1 MARIDIRTPRVWIP
15 ILLGVGFLVVVVVR
29 VIQAGTPEEAP
40 PTVEQIR
47 QEAGIPITAAE
58 ATIGQ
63 LEIWQPFNGN
73 VSGVRDAVIRA
84 RTGDQVASVLVA
96 VGEHVREGQ
105 VVVRQAGETTL
116 ARTRQAQLALQQA
129 ERTVNRLRP
138 LHEAGAISDQEFDQ
152 AVTQLELARAD
163 LAAARDALALTSPLA
178 GTVTEV
184 TARPGMIP
192 SPEDPLVRVADLS
205 QLVVRLN
212 VSAREASAIREGQPA
227 RLASGAAQGE
237 VRRVALQADPASRLV
252 EVEVAFPP
260 GSALI
265 PGTLA
270 AVEIQVASAE
280 EAVQVPRSA
289 VEEGMLWV
297 VGENEQV
304 TRRQVRVGLEGTDRV
319 EIVSG
324 LEAGERVVVE
334 GGSLLSEG
342 ARVRIVN
349 NAGAVADDV

>member
-1 MARIDIRTPRVWIP
+1 MVKIDIRRRRVWIP
-15 ILLGVGFLVVVVVR
+15 VVLGVAFLAIVVVR
-29 VIQAGTPEEAP
+29 VIQAGTPEEP
-40 PTVEQIR
+40 SPSVEDIR
-47 QEAGIPITAAE
+47 QQSGLPVTVAE
-58 ATIGQ
+58 ARRGE
-63 LEIWQPFNGN
+63 LEIWMPFNGS

-84 RTGDQVASVLVA
+84 RTGDQIASVLVS
-96 VGEHVREGQ
+96 VGEYVREGQ

-116 ARTRQAQLALQQA
+116 ARTRQAELALEQA
-129 ERTVNRLRP
+129 QRTVNRLRP

-163 LAAARDALALTSPLA
+163 LAAARDMLALTSPLA

-192 SPEDPLVRVADLS
+192 SSGDPLVRVADLS
-205 QLVVRLN
+205 QLVVRLH
-212 VSAREASAIREGQPA
+212 VSAREASLIREGQPA
-227 RLASGAAQGE
+227 RLGSGAVLGR
-237 VRRVALQADPASRLV
+237 VRRVALQADPVSRLV

-260 GSALI
+260 GSGLI

-270 AVEIQVASAE
+270 TVEIQVASAD
-280 EAVQVPRSA
+280 EAVQVPSTA
-289 VEEGMLWV
+289 VEEGFVWV
-297 VGENEQV
+297 VGEDEQV
-304 TRRQVRVGLEGTDRV
+304 SRRPVQVGLEGVDRV

-324 LEAGERVVVE
+324 LEAGEQVVVE

-349 NAGAVADDV
+349 ASGGIRDDV